1 MQETTTNIEKD
12 FISIIHK
19 CRIKT
24 IALEIKI
31 LIKNQKFQEDTVAFS
46 EYNRQETLIRKEEKK
61 EETDSILG
69 RYVLF
74 LPAFQFLVQNYDSL
88 RRRENVGGRNR
99 TDELVDLLLQ
109 KSKHITKICL
119 SKRRRAKKNERV
131 TTSYYGLT
139 EKKKRRN
146 PLIFFCV
153 L

>member
-31 LIKNQKFQEDTVAFS
+31 LIKNQKFQEDAVAFS
-46 EYNRQETLIRKEEKK
+46 EYNRQETLIRREEKK

-88 RRRENVGGRNR
+88 RIRENVGGRNR

-109 KSKHITKICL
+109 KSKHITKNL
-119 SKRRRAKKNERV
+119 P
-131 TTSYYGLT
+131 L
-139 EKKKRRN
+139 KKKASQKK
-146 PLIFFCV
+146 
-153 L
+153 